1 MIRYIT
7 KRLLL
12 LPLTLFLI
20 LLFNFIV
27 LNLAPGEPSSVVQA
41 NSEAGTQSASTTA
54 SSPLLDRYLI
64 FREHYGLTLPI
75 LFNLWPS
82 TSYETII
89 EKINHL
95 SAFDSGD
102 KNITAKAY
110 EKDRLFLFDH
120 ARFIMPKL
128 LKLMEDPSLSL
139 GARRWATLI
148 FIRGGFAFN
157 GTSDANN
164 RFLVQELPPK
174 QVTAEQLEKTIGAL
188 SAWYPKVE
196 EERDFN
202 PNFKQKISIFFTET
216 RFWRYFS
223 KILTLDFGTLRND
236 NNKYVIDEVIKRIP
250 ISLTLAGIPLI
261 LTFFLCQLFGYW
273 GAYRDGKPEER
284 VMDLLLLTLFAI
296 PVFVAGPFLIEAV
309 ALKVGLPI
317 YGFSSPERIYRN
329 LTSWERLKDIGI
341 HILLPVTAILYG
353 SFAAQSRL
361 TKHLVQ
367 DISHQEFIQTARA
380 KGLSEWTIAWK
391 HIGRNLAIVLVTSLA
406 GSLGVLLGGSLII
419 ETLFEINGFGRFF
432 YDAIL
437 NRDYNVI
444 LFSSIAGSF
453 LTLLGYLLA
462 DLSYILLD
470 PRVRFT

>member
-1 MIRYIT
+1 MLKYIS

-27 LNLAPGEPSSVVQA
+27 LNLAPGEPSSVVQI
-41 NSEAGTQSASTTA
+41 SPEGSQSSNRGTA
-54 SSPLLDRYLI
+54 SSLMDRYLI

-75 LFNLWPS
+75 LFNTWPS
-82 TSYETII
+82 TTKETIL
-89 EKINHL
+89 EKIDHL
-95 SAFDSGD
+95 QAFEKGAA
-102 KNITAKAY
+102 TVLAKTY
-110 EKDRLFLFDH
+110 EKDRLYLFDH

-128 LKLMEDPSLSL
+128 LAIMENNSLSPEV
-139 GARRWATLI
+139 RRWATLA
-148 FIRGGFAFN
+148 FIRGGFVFD
-157 GTSDANN
+157 GSSDASN
-164 RFLVQELPPK
+164 RMLISLLPEK
-174 QVTAEQLEKTIGAL
+174 KISAENLQKNIDQLKNWYHQVEQQ
-188 SAWYPKVE
+188 
-196 EERDFN
+196 RDYS
-202 PNFKQKISIFFTET
+202 PNFQEKVKIFFTET

-223 KILTLDFGTLRND
+223 RVLTLDFGTLRND
-236 NNKYVIDEVIKRIP
+236 NTRYVIDEVIKRIP
-250 ISLTLAGIPLI
+250 ISLTIAGIPLI
-261 LTFFLCQLFGYW
+261 LTFFLCQFFGYW
-273 GAYRDGKPEER
+273 GAYRDGKLDER
-284 VMDLLLLTLFAI
+284 ILDLTLLILFAI
-296 PVFVAGPFLIEAV
+296 PVFVAGPFLIEW
-309 ALKVGLPI
+309 VGLKFGIPV
-317 YGFSSPERIYRN
+317 YGFSSPQRIYQN
-329 LTSWERLKDIGI
+329 LTSWERLKDIGA
-341 HILLPVTAILYG
+341 HIFLPVTAVLYG

-406 GSLGVLLGGSLII
+406 GSLGVLLGGSLIV

-432 YDAIL
+432 YEAIL

-462 DLSYILLD
+462 DISYTLLD
-470 PRVRFT
+470 PRVHFT

>member
-1 MIRYIT
+1 MLKYIS

-27 LNLAPGEPSSVVQA
+27 LNLAPGEPSSVVQVTGEGGA
-41 NSEAGTQSASTTA
+41 QSSNASTA
-54 SSPLLDRYLI
+54 SPLLDRYLI

-82 TSYETII
+82 TTTETII
-89 EKINHL
+89 EKIDHL
-95 SAFDSGD
+95 KAFDEGD
-102 KNITAKAY
+102 KTVTAKKY

-128 LKLMEDPSLSL
+128 LPIMENRSLSL
-139 GARRWATLI
+139 SARRWATLV
-148 FIRGGFAFN
+148 FIRGGFVFG
-157 GTSDANN
+157 GTSDASN
-164 RFLVQELPPK
+164 RLLVNLLPPK
-174 QVTAEQLEKTIGAL
+174 NVSLDNLESTIEQLQN
-188 SAWYPKVE
+188 WYNKVE
-196 EERDFN
+196 VERDFN
-202 PNFKQKISIFFTET
+202 PSFSQKISIFFTQT

-223 KILTLDFGTLRND
+223 RVITLDFGTMRND
-236 NNKYVIDEVIKRIP
+236 NNRYVIDEVFKRIP

-261 LTFFLCQLFGYW
+261 LTFFLCQFFGYW
-273 GAYRDGKPEER
+273 GAYRDGELEER
-284 VMDLLLLTLFAI
+284 VMDLTLLTLFAI
-296 PVFVAGPFLIEAV
+296 PVFVAGPFLIEWV

-317 YGFSSPERIYRN
+317 YGFSSPERIYKN

-367 DISHQEFIQTARA
+367 EISHQEFIQTARA

-432 YDAIL
+432 YEAIL

-470 PRVRFT
+470 PRVRFS